1 MSGQFLISLDIGT
14 SKVRVIVAEVA
25 DESTHIVGVGSAV
38 SRGMKKGAII
48 DIDEAVQ
55 SIREAIEDAERM
67 VGIEISGVY
76 VGISGNHISLQPSHG
91 VVAVSSDD
99 REIGPQDIERVLQA
113 ARVVALPP
121 ERVVVEVVPKQF
133 VVDGLSGIRDPHGM
147 VGVRL
152 EVEAHIVTGAKTI
165 VHNVL
170 RCVEKASLTVLGIVL
185 LPLAASEISLSMD
198 EKNLGVVLADI
209 GGGTT
214 TLTIFQQGN
223 LEATIDIPIG
233 GEYITNDI
241 AIGLRTQSEV
251 AEKLK
256 QKYGVAL
263 KEEASREISFPVSTI
278 GTYRERIV
286 KQHELA
292 HIIEPRIAEI
302 FQLIREQVATLGFS
316 PEPAGGYVLTGG
328 VLSTPHIAAAAMS
341 ELGQAVRVAI
351 PEANGV
357 QDPSYTGSVGMI
369 QYIHR
374 RRLVRFSDQ
383 GVEYAA
389 RQKSR
394 RGPTAFERVKSWLS
408 ELI

>member
-1 MSGQFLISLDIGT
+1 MNKYLISLDIGT

-25 DESTHIVGVGSAV
+25 DESAHIVGVGSAV

-55 SIREAIEDAERM
+55 SIREAVEDAERM
-67 VGIEISGVY
+67 VGIEITGVY

-91 VVAVSSDD
+91 VVAVSSED
-99 REIGPQDIERVLQA
+99 REIGSQDVERVLQA

-121 ERVVVEVVPKQF
+121 ERIVVEVVPKQF
-133 VVDGLSGIRDPHGM
+133 VVDGLTGIRDPHGM
-147 VGVRL
+147 IGVRL
-152 EVEAHIVTGAKTI
+152 EVEGLIVTGSRTI

-170 RCVEKASLTVLGIVL
+170 RCVEKASLSVLGIVL
-185 LPLAASEISLSMD
+185 LPLATSEISLSLD
-198 EKNLGVVLADI
+198 EKNLGVVLVDI

-223 LEATIDIPIG
+223 LEATVDLPIG

-241 AIGLRTQSEV
+241 AIGLRTQTEV
-251 AEKLK
+251 ARKLK
-256 QKYGVAL
+256 EKYGVAL
-263 KEEASREISFPVSTI
+263 AEEASRELTFPVPTI
-278 GTYRERIV
+278 GTRRERMV
-286 KQHELA
+286 SQLELA
-292 HIIEPRIAEI
+292 HIIEPRVAEI
-302 FQLIREQVATLGFS
+302 FQLMRKQVVKLGYS
-316 PEPAGGYVLTGG
+316 PEPAGGFVLTGG
-328 VLSTPHIAAAAMS
+328 VLSIPHISRVAMN

-369 QYIHR
+369 YYLHR
-374 RRLVRFSDQ
+374 RRLAHFSEHGTETVRH
-383 GVEYAA
+383 
-389 RQKSR
+389 KSKQ
-394 RGPTAFERVKSWLS
+394 GPTPFERMKNWLS